1 MICALA
7 LSGIVL
13 RPDAKV
19 PTRDGNEIGMQRQAR
34 FLSPPVNWRRIT
46 PGGED
51 MRAVQVMVFAS
62 MIGFWSLTFFRATEA
77 GGEERQSNA
86 ASEVKELI
94 KLDQEWV
101 EAGRQRDVAYLNHLF
116 TDDFVE
122 SSAGSGGEISNKAQ
136 LFKKITSPE
145 RKFSGGTLDDIHVHL
160 HGDTAVVTDHTSAK
174 GTIGGQDISGDY
186 RAMRFFVKQQ
196 GRWRAAG
203 AAICPM
209 GLSAYTSAAS
219 KSH

>member
-1 MICALA
+1 
-7 LSGIVL
+7 
-13 RPDAKV
+13 
-19 PTRDGNEIGMQRQAR
+19 
-34 FLSPPVNWRRIT
+34 
-46 PGGED
+46 
-51 MRAVQVMVFAS
+51 MRALQLMAFAS
-62 MIGFWSLTFFRATEA
+62 MIGFWSLTFVRAADA
-77 GGEERQSNA
+77 GGAETKSND
-86 ASEVKELI
+86 ASEVKQLI
-94 KLDQEWV
+94 KLDHEWV
-101 EAGRQRDVAYLNHLF
+101 EAGRNRDVAYLDHLF

-160 HGDTAVVTDHTSAK
+160 YGDTAVVTDHTSAK
-174 GTIGGQDISGDY
+174 GAIRGHDITGDY

-209 GLSAYTSAAS
+209 GPSAYTSADN
-219 KSH
+219 KTH